1 MNVQRQRPIERPNI
15 ALLQG
20 LLIIQLIETRVKP
33 IRSGIRGVSW
43 TVFGQGFYQMP
54 IEVYLALWN
63 VHFESLFSF
72 VIVNKLIIAQILPPR
87 R

>member
-20 LLIIQLIETRVKP
+20 LLVIQLIEARVKP
-33 IRSGIRGVSW
+33 IRSGIRGVSR

-63 VHFESLFSF
+63 VHFKSLFSF